1 MSRVEAALRRFE
13 GRAAIVTGGSSGIG
27 LATAQRLASEGSDLC
42 IVAGPEDEPDLKATL
57 TELNTMGVRAVG
69 IAEDIGL
76 PDTADRA
83 VRLTVETFGR
93 LDYLV
98 NNAGIG
104 PSGEVFDDTVELYD
118 RVMHV
123 NTRGMFL
130 AAYAAARAMAESEG
144 GRAIV
149 CTGSTASF
157 MGEERQVIYNTS
169 KGAVMQLARSL
180 AVALAPYD
188 IRVNMV
194 APGYVRTRATNA
206 GLQNPEHWSQARSR
220 IAADRPAEPEEIAAV
235 IAFLL
240 SRDASYVSGA
250 TVVVDGGH
258 TAGWRNTDWAA
269 VTLDNLEP
277 RPRRRLAH

>member
-1 MSRVEAALRRFE
+1 MSRVEAGLRRFE

-27 LATAQRLASEGSDLC
+27 RAAAQRLASEGSDLC
-42 IVAGPEDEPDLKATL
+42 IVAAPEDAPDLETTL

-76 PDTADRA
+76 PATADRA

-104 PSGEVFDDTVELYD
+104 PSGEVFDETVELYD

-123 NTRGMFL
+123 NARGMFL
-130 AAYAAARAMAESEG
+130 AAHAAARAMAESEES

-157 MGEERQVIYNTS
+157 MGDERQVIYNTS

-180 AVALAPYD
+180 AVALAPYE

-194 APGYVRTRATNA
+194 APGYVRTRATNS
-206 GLQNPEHWSQARSR
+206 GLQNPEHWSHARSR

-240 SRDASYVSGA
+240 SRDASYMSGA

-269 VTLDNLEP
+269 VTVDDLEP
-277 RPRRRLAH
+277 RPRRLP